1 MRFTLSFAGDVH
13 FMQRTATRLAADPAT
28 VFGEAAPGLAKADLT
43 MVNLETAITT
53 RGTPQDK
60 EYHFRT
66 DPRALTAL
74 RDAGIDVATEAN
86 NHAADYGDEGLT
98 DTLAAIKASGFPVI
112 GIGANA
118 DAAFAPYTT
127 TINGQRIA
135 IFAADRVDDETTL
148 RLFSAGADKAGV
160 ANAHD
165 PLLLQ
170 RVKQA
175 ADGGEFVVV
184 YLHWGTEDVSCT
196 NADQRSFADQLSAA
210 GAKVIIGAHPHVL
223 QGAGW
228 RKDGTF
234 VDYSMGDFLWWTAD
248 SAAEY
253 DTGLLTLTVDH
264 GKVVA
269 DNFAPAHVDDRGV
282 PVPATGA
289 DAQRIDNL
297 WNQARGCSDLSA
309 QPTLP

>member
-1 MRFTLSFAGDVH
+1 
-13 FMQRTATRLAADPAT
+13 MQRTADRLAANPAT
-28 VFGEAAPGLAKADLT
+28 VFAQAMPGLKAADLT
-43 MVNLETAITT
+43 MVNLESAITT
-53 RGTPQDK
+53 GGTPQAK

-66 DPRALTAL
+66 DSSALTAL
-74 RDAGIDVATEAN
+74 KDAGIDVATEAN
-86 NHAADYGDEGLT
+86 NHAVDYGDVGLQ
-98 DTLAAIKASGFPVI
+98 DTLSAIKASHFPVI
-112 GIGANA
+112 GIGADK

-135 IFAADRVDDETTL
+135 IFAADRVYDETTL
-148 RLFSAGADKAGV
+148 RLFSAGDNKPGV
-160 ANAHD
+160 ADAHD

-170 RVKQA
+170 RIKAA
-175 ADGGEFVVV
+175 ADSGAFVVV
-184 YLHWGTEDVSCT
+184 YLHWGTEDVSCV
-196 NADQRSFADQLSAA
+196 NPDQTSFADQLAAA

-228 RKDGTF
+228 RKDG
-234 VDYSMGDFLWWTAD
+234 VYVANSMGDYLWWTAD

-269 DNFAPAHVDDRGV
+269 DHFAPAHIDDRGV

-289 DAQRIDNL
+289 EATRINGI
-297 WNQARGCSDLSA
+297 WNSARACTDLSA
-309 QPTLP
+309 TPR